1 MTLQQ
6 HLEPAGVK
14 RILALDGGG
23 IRGALT
29 LGYLQ
34 RIEDILREEAD
45 NKVSFRLSDY
55 FDLIGGTSTGSI
67 IAACLAIGM
76 KVEEIT
82 KLYMRLGGKI
92 FSGKYHW
99 YNVFELDELI
109 HAGYN
114 EKPLEEELQQVFG
127 DITLGS
133 DKIKTGL
140 CIVTKR
146 ADTNSIWMLIN
157 HPKGKYF
164 NSEFGK
170 NADILLWKAVRAS
183 TAAPSYFIPQ
193 VIDVGGGMPAGAFVD
208 GGVSM
213 ANNPALHL
221 LMVATLKGFPF
232 QWEMGPD
239 KMLLVSIG
247 TGMGKVSRVTDD
259 IKHNNLLNWA
269 REIPEMFM
277 QDASWHNQLLLQWMA
292 KSPTAWEI
300 DGEIGKLENDLIVVD
315 KDKRGLF
322 SYLRYNAW
330 LDQPTL
336 QQLMGRQYSKEE
348 VADLVE
354 MSNAGSRYELYDIG
368 VKAAETQIEK
378 NHFACIRKDTL
389 YCSPVT

>member
-6 HLEPAGVK
+6 HLEPGGAK

-34 RIEDILREEAD
+34 RLEDILREQSG
-45 NKVSFRLSDY
+45 NKESFRLCDY
-55 FDLIGGTSTGSI
+55 FDLVGGTSTGSI
-67 IAACLAIGM
+67 IASCLAIGM

-82 KLYMRLGGKI
+82 ELYMQLGGKI
-92 FSGKYHW
+92 FSGKYKW
-99 YNVFELDELI
+99 YNVFTLDELI
-109 HAGYN
+109 KAGYD
-114 EKPLEEELQQVFG
+114 EKPLEEELQAVFG

-146 ADTNSIWMLIN
+146 ADTNSVWMLIN
-157 HPKGKYF
+157 HPRGKYY
-164 NSEFGK
+164 NSEHGR
-170 NADILLWKAVRAS
+170 NAEILLWKAVRAS

-193 VIDVGGGMPAGAFVD
+193 VIDVGGGAPSAAFVD

-232 QWEMGPD
+232 HWEMGPD
-239 KMLLVSIG
+239 KMSLVSIG
-247 TGMGKVSRVTDD
+247 TGMGRVAQMAGDITDN
-259 IKHNNLLNWA
+259 HLLSWA

-315 KDKRGLF
+315 NKDKRGLF
-322 SYLRYNAW
+322 SYLRYNVW

-336 QQLMGRQYSKEE
+336 QQLMGREYSKEQ

-354 MSNAGSRYELYDIG
+354 MSNADSRYELYDIG
-368 VKAAETQIEK
+368 VKAAAAQIEK
-378 NHFACIRKDTL
+378 SHFAK
-389 YCSPVT
+389 PVTKDLVDA

>member
-6 HLEPAGVK
+6 HFEPSACK

-34 RIEDILREEAD
+34 RIEDILREQHGND
-45 NKVSFRLSDY
+45 NNFRLCDY

-67 IAACLAIGM
+67 IASCLAIGM

-82 KLYMRLGGKI
+82 ALYMKLGGRI
-92 FSGKYHW
+92 FSGKYKW
-99 YNVFELDELI
+99 WNIFNLDELVK
-109 HAGYN
+109 AGYD
-114 EKPLEEELQQVFG
+114 EGPLEEELQEVFG
-127 DITLGS
+127 DITLSSG
-133 DKIKTGL
+133 KIKTGL

-146 ADTNSIWMLIN
+146 ADTNSLWLLLN

-164 NSEFGK
+164 NSEYGK
-170 NADILLWKAVRAS
+170 NGDILLWKAVRAS

-213 ANNPALHL
+213 ANNPALNL

-232 QWEMGPD
+232 HWDMGPD
-239 KMLLVSIG
+239 KLLLVSIG
-247 TGMGKVSRVTDD
+247 TGMGKATRLPDD
-259 IKHNNLLNWA
+259 ITDNHLLNWA
-269 REIPEMFM
+269 KEIPDMFM
-277 QDASWHNQLLLQWMA
+277 QDASWHNQLLLQWMS

-300 DGEIGKLENDLIVVD
+300 DGEIGKLENDLMVVD

-322 SYLRYNAW
+322 AYLRYNIW
-330 LDQPTL
+330 LEANTL
-336 QQLMGRQYSKEE
+336 QQLMGKQYSREQIN
-348 VADLVE
+348 DLVE
-354 MSNAGSRYELYDIG
+354 MSNAESRFELYEIG
-368 VKAAETQIEK
+368 VKAAAGQIEK
-378 NHFACIRKDTL
+378 SHFVKKETDKLVGA
-389 YCSPVT
+389 